1 MTARR
6 KTIELQPEDDA
17 FVARMVDRG
26 EYRSADEVVSA
37 ALQAMKERDEDFER
51 MVRKEVLPVLDHLL
65 AHPETALSADE
76 VFGKIR
82 ARHEARVARRK

>member
-1 MTARR
+1 MTSRP

-17 FVARMVDRG
+17 FVMRKVDLG

-37 ALQAMKERDEDFER
+37 GIQALREREESFER
-51 MVRKEVLPVLDHLL
+51 MVRKEVLPVLDNLL

-82 ARHEARVARRK
+82 ARHDARITHKK

>member
-17 FVARMVDRG
+17 FVERKIALG
-26 EYRSADEVVSA
+26 EYNSADEVVSA
-37 ALQAMKERDEDFER
+37 GIRALRDREESFER

-65 AHPETALSADE
+65 AHPETARTSEQVMAR
-76 VFGKIR
+76 IR
-82 ARHEARVARRK
+82 EHHQRRTGGR